1 MHNGSKPTTIFIS
14 KPTTIF
20 VVFGGWQSSCP
31 WLQGKSTKHFRHICS
46 KSKKH
51 GGCGENHDARDAKRL
66 HQGSP
71 QWQQVGRLP
80 VQVQEGRASA
90 NSLHLPWKLPYSCGV
105 RGARGGRQRRQP
117 TTAYCRHPAREPVIA
132 GRSMQMQVLL
142 SVSLQP
148 SIRADV
154 DRLCSTVLI
163 MLMKLGAIAPSP
175 ADILVVA

>member
-1 MHNGSKPTTIFIS
+1 M
-14 KPTTIF
+14 
-20 VVFGGWQSSCP
+20 
-31 WLQGKSTKHFRHICS
+31 
-46 KSKKH
+46 
-51 GGCGENHDARDAKRL
+51 
-66 HQGSP
+66 
-71 QWQQVGRLP
+71 
-80 VQVQEGRASA
+80 
-90 NSLHLPWKLPYSCGV
+90 
-105 RGARGGRQRRQP
+105 
-117 TTAYCRHPAREPVIA
+117 IA